1 MKRIYLN
8 LKRFDIPREMGG
20 INDTGMREQYARK
33 IVSDIE
39 KLSQDFMFT
48 VFFQEAYVLPATD
61 VAKRTHI
68 GCQGVY
74 EKDVEKG
81 GNFGGMTTF
90 RTAKSMKALGVDSV
104 IIGHCE
110 ERAYLNG
117 ILSAGGGQGDVN
129 EILNREIRC
138 AVNAG
143 MNVLYCIGEKSEE
156 QQYRFDV
163 LTHQLETGL
172 KDVDLTNVAI
182 AYEPVW
188 AIGVGKIPPDRQ
200 YIEEIV
206 EHVKSVY
213 NLPVVS
219 GGGLKE
225 QNAEMLAGIEK
236 LDGGLIALTRFGSDF
251 GFYLEDFNKI
261 VETYQGGLK

>member
-8 LKRFDIPREMGG
+8 LKRFDIPRDMGG
-20 INDTGMREQYARK
+20 INDTAVRQQYAEK
-33 IVSDIE
+33 IVSNIE
-39 KLSQDFMFT
+39 KLPQDFMFT

-61 VAKRTHI
+61 VAKRVHI

-90 RTAKSMKALGVDSV
+90 RTAKSMKALGVDTV

-110 ERAYLNG
+110 ERAYFNSL
-117 ILSAGGGQGDVN
+117 LEMGGGKGDVN
-129 EILNREIRC
+129 EILNREVKC
-138 AVNAG
+138 ATDAG
-143 MNVLYCIGEKSEE
+143 LNVLYCIGEKSEE
-156 QQYRFDV
+156 QPRRFDV
-163 LTHQLETGL
+163 LTHQLQVGL
-172 KDVDLTNVAI
+172 QGVDLSKVTI

-188 AIGVGKIPPDRQ
+188 AIGVGKIPPDRH

-206 EHVKSVY
+206 SHVKSVVDV
-213 NLPVVS
+213 PVVY

-225 QNAEMLAGIEK
+225 QNAEMLAGIDN

-251 GFYLEDFNKI
+251 GFYIEDFNKI
-261 VETYQGGLK
+261 VQTYQGGLK